1 MVQRELLFILGTRP
15 EAVKCS
21 PVILACRRDA
31 RFAVRVLTT
40 SQHRELQDEVLD
52 EFGVDADHDLDLM
65 RETSDLAR
73 LIGDAWAGLCR
84 YFDGHAPDMV
94 LVQGDTST
102 AFIAALAAQYHQ
114 IPVAHIEAGLRTHD
128 KTMPFPE
135 EINRRLIS
143 PIADLHFAPTL
154 QAKENLLREN
164 IASNQIVVVG
174 NPSIDALL
182 HILDQQKDRRLQ
194 DRFPQLDPEKP
205 LLLATCH
212 RRENWGEPI
221 RNICK
226 ALRGIARENPNYQI
240 LFLTHPNPEASR
252 AIENIAEG
260 VPQIILHKS
269 VIYSDMALLLNAARL
284 ILTDS
289 GGLQEEAP
297 VLGKPVVVLR
307 EKTERWEGIESQS
320 AILAG
325 INPER
330 ILAVVQS
337 LLHDE
342 SFYRK
347 YAQKRS
353 PYGDGRAAERIHQ
366 ALAHYFGLGET
377 PQEFHPALT

>member
-1 MVQRELLFILGTRP
+1 MNQRELLFILGTRP

-21 PVILACRRDA
+21 PVILECRRDD

-40 SQHRELQDEVLD
+40 SQHRELQDQVLD
-52 EFGVDADHDLDLM
+52 EFGIDADHDLDLM
-65 RETSDLAR
+65 RETPDLAR
-73 LIGDAWAGLCR
+73 LIGDAWVGLCR
-84 YFDGHAPDMV
+84 YFDRNAPDMV

-102 AFIAALAAQYHQ
+102 AFIAALAAQYHRV
-114 IPVAHIEAGLRTHD
+114 PVAHIEAGLRTHD

-135 EINRRLIS
+135 EINRRLIG
-143 PIADLHFAPTL
+143 PISDLHFAPTI

-174 NPSIDALL
+174 NPGIDALL
-182 HILDQQKDRRLQ
+182 HIVDRQKDVGLQ
-194 DRFPQLDPEKP
+194 DRFPQLDPQKP
-205 LLLATCH
+205 MLLATCH

-221 RNICK
+221 RNICL
-226 ALRGIARENPNYQI
+226 ALREIAKDNPNYQI

-252 AIENIAEG
+252 AAKSILAG
-260 VPQIILHKS
+260 VPQIIPHES

-307 EKTERWEGIESQS
+307 EKTERQEGIESQS

-325 INPER
+325 ANPER
-330 ILAVVQS
+330 ILDAVQS

-347 YAQKRS
+347 HAQKRS
-353 PYGDGRAAERIHQ
+353 PYGDGRASERIRR
-366 ALAHYFGLGET
+366 ALAHHFGLGEP
-377 PQEFHPALT
+377 PQEFHAAST